1 MNHYQIEAPRQ
12 PLTKRQVSI
21 LNFMDEYRRQNG
33 YAPSIREIGTGTGIA
48 STSAVNYQ
56 INRLVAG
63 GYLDRTN
70 DVSRSY
76 VLLASAYQAIEKQR
90 PDECEFANLRAEIK
104 ALQAEKR
111 RLREQYEAH
120 IRGLE
125 QECNQL
131 TQTLAALKHR
141 VTAEFEDVL
150 DHREIAERLH
160 DMY

>member
-1 MNHYQIEAPRQ
+1 MNHYQIEVPRQ

-63 GYLDRTN
+63 GYLGRTN
-70 DVSRSY
+70 EVSRSY
-76 VLLASAYQAIEKQR
+76 VLLASAYQAIGKQR
-90 PDECEFANLRAEIK
+90 PDECELPNLRAEIK

-120 IRGLE
+120 IYSVE
-125 QECNQL
+125 QERNQL
-131 TQTLAALKHR
+131 AETLATLKCR
-141 VTAEFEDVL
+141 VMEQLEDV
-150 DHREIAERLH
+150 AN
-160 DMY
+160 